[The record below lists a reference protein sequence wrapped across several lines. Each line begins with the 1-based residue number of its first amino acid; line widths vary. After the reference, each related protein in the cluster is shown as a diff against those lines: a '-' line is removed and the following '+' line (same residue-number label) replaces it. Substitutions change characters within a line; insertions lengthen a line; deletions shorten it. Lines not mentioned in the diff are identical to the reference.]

1 MAVAVRLGQLAKSIE
16 GVQQW
21 PYKAIAEAM
30 EVIPR
35 TLIQN
40 AGASPIRVLT
50 ALRAKHAAGGSTW
63 GIDGELGRITDMNEY
78 GIWEPEA
85 VKLQSITTAI
95 EVRHGEIIVILLTLF
110 SLPVFSSGSMISAVP
125 RLLVKLVEVA
135 LPVVMIRSLY
145 HATHGLLTSPL

>member
-1 MAVAVRLGQLAKSIE
+1 MAVSVRLGQLAKSIE

-50 ALRAKHAAGGSTW
+50 ALRAKHAEGLSTW
-63 GIDGELGRITDMNEY
+63 GIDGDKGTLVDMNTY
-78 GIWEPEA
+78 GVWEPEA
-85 VKLQSITTAI
+85 VKLQSIKTAI
-95 EVRHGEIIVILLTLF
+95 EVSTFSLTMIHYANRIIVCM
-110 SLPVFSSGSMISAVP
+110 SVAESG
-125 RLLVKLVEVA
+125 RYLQCQGRE
-135 LPVVMIRSLY
+135 
-145 HATHGLLTSPL
+145 TSRRWYWWWRGVDVLK